1 MLRFPLGLFL
11 CRSPEGE
18 GAGGGAGAGSGDAAA
33 KAAAEAE
40 RAELAA
46 LRQEK
51 IDRAAADRKRDEDA
65 AKARGEHEQLAT
77 KYKTEL
83 DEVKGKLT
91 EHEKRE
97 GERIKRIDARNAERV
112 KAIPEGFRSLI
123 PTSLKGEELADYL
136 DTNAKLLGGTEMAAG
151 TLGGGKKPDDD
162 KIPPE
167 CTAEAEKYG
176 VPPATW
182 HKTVWKPR
190 EAAAKKAAGGAA
202 S

>member
-1 MLRFPLGLFL
+1 MLRFPLGLVRCFDKD
-11 CRSPEGE
+11 GD
-18 GAGGGAGAGSGDAAA
+18 AGVSGGAGTGDAAA

-51 IDRAAADRKRDEDA
+51 IERAAADRKRDEDA

-91 EHEKRE
+91 EPEKAAADRL
-97 GERIKRIDARNAERV
+97 KRIEAKNAERV
-112 KAIPEGFRSLI
+112 KAIPEGYRTLI
-123 PTSLKGEELADYL
+123 PASLRGEELADFL
-136 DTNAKLLGGTEMAAG
+136 DLNAKLLGGTEMAAG
-151 TLGGGKKPDDD
+151 TQGGGKKVDDD